1 MISPSVLF
9 EEFAGR
15 DEELRHV
22 VDVHA
27 RSARTGKGAVV
38 SISGESGIGKSRF
51 LTEIANAVARDRG
64 VFVRVRCEELPVA
77 FAPIGAAVRALAERP
92 ELRRKGVMTAALA
105 RLTEARAERAFDAA
119 EYHAATIGI
128 VTTAFGEAAHRLG
141 RLTIAVDD
149 VQWSDMAT
157 LDALCSLARGTEK
170 NTVILL
176 FAYRPADLAHDH
188 ARGAIV
194 AKLEREGADRLTLAG
209 LPFAA
214 MNRLLRRTVPHAPA
228 ETIRRIFDLSE
239 GRPYVAE
246 ELARSFAERGAAF
259 DQTAG
264 LPLRSAILNRLEELS
279 PSERGIV
286 ERASVLGRNFRPN
299 DLFDIDSPPGEV
311 RAALRAGVAL
321 QLFEEHEVA
330 ERPWFRFRHAL
341 TREIIYREIRS
352 DERRALHLAMADHF
366 EPLNDRAAEFAYH
379 VSAAGDAYRAGPAN
393 ERAADGVANI
403 AASSDAATL
412 YAKALEFTSEP
423 DDLVR
428 IARKYVA
435 ALRSVSDVEQ
445 LAREIPPLAKRLVAG
460 DRVDDATD
468 ILITSA
474 DAVGSLDFARAQ
486 GLLDQIDAQLSERT
500 PAHQRF
506 VFELLRAR
514 FLVDQSRY
522 DEAQEA
528 CRRAETA
535 LKTQPQP
542 TSRDRLTLMRILAL
556 CSRDDVIAAK
566 VHAEYE
572 RVLRTQDWDTA
583 DEATCLAIIGI
594 AEFDALQVRL
604 GFEHL
609 AEAARIRERTRGGH
623 FMWTYQTAAYM
634 AAEAGDFAFTK
645 AALERL
651 EREGREVGDDLGQ
664 GLSRLIRACGGDVR
678 PCLQGLDRARKL
690 RSWSYA
696 GGYAA
701 DLAFTYEETPER
713 ARKIAVDTFD
723 AMPPGSVAK
732 SDLIQAVVAFGSF
745 EEASRAIDAI
755 PFDSE
760 IDHVRFRLTTL
771 LARARFARRQQRLVA
786 AKLIAAEALE
796 IALPSGAWVY
806 TSAAFELSEDVERA
820 RDVLATVGATAEL
833 ERFDRRH
840 TIAGANA
847 TSHAE
852 PAPKLTRREEQIARA
867 IADGASSREVAERLA
882 IAPRTVDAHVANIYE
897 KLGVNS
903 RLQLAKLL
911 E

>member
-1 MISPSVLF
+1 
-9 EEFAGR
+9 
-15 DEELRHV
+15 
-22 VDVHA
+22 
-27 RSARTGKGAVV
+27 
-38 SISGESGIGKSRF
+38 
-51 LTEIANAVARDRG
+51 
-64 VFVRVRCEELPVA
+64 
-77 FAPIGAAVRALAERP
+77 
-92 ELRRKGVMTAALA
+92 
-105 RLTEARAERAFDAA
+105 
-119 EYHAATIGI
+119 
-128 VTTAFGEAAHRLG
+128 
-141 RLTIAVDD
+141 
-149 VQWSDMAT
+149 
-157 LDALCSLARGTEK
+157 
-170 NTVILL
+170 
-176 FAYRPADLAHDH
+176 
-188 ARGAIV
+188 
-194 AKLEREGADRLTLAG
+194 
-209 LPFAA
+209 

-246 ELARSFAERGAAF
+246 ELARSFAERGPAF

-535 LKTQPQP
+535 LKTEPQP

-771 LARARFARRQQRLVA
+771 LARALRAPPATPSGRQAHCGGGARNSTPERRVGLYVGRVRTIRRRRTGARCPRYRRSDGRARTIRSPSYHRRSERDVARRTG
-786 AKLIAAEALE
+786 AEADAPRGTDRARDRRRRLE
-796 IALPSGAWVY
+796 PRSRRTPRDRAPHRRRTRREHLRKARGQFAPTTGETLRVTKRPARLPSG
-806 TSAAFELSEDVERA
+806 
-820 RDVLATVGATAEL
+820 
-833 ERFDRRH
+833 
-840 TIAGANA
+840 
-847 TSHAE
+847 
-852 PAPKLTRREEQIARA
+852 
-867 IADGASSREVAERLA
+867 SRSFRS
-882 IAPRTVDAHVANIYE
+882 
-897 KLGVNS
+897 GS
-903 RLQLAKLL
+903 G
-911 E
+911 